1 MLKAKSH
8 ANSSISKSMMIAIP
22 VNNPR
27 DPPNAEINAFPCV
40 KNLLLLDNFINWQIS
55 QKNTNQTHRIF
66 RAPIFLNVPENCIL
80 ITLKGTLNE
89 FLLHFDTL
97 DKEPLNF

>member
-40 KNLLLLDNFINWQIS
+40 KTYYF
-55 QKNTNQTHRIF
+55 
-66 RAPIFLNVPENCIL
+66 
-80 ITLKGTLNE
+80 
-89 FLLHFDTL
+89 
-97 DKEPLNF
+97 